1 MSDPSTNDGQIFSRT
16 PKFRFSIGFLLIL
29 STVVAASGMSLNYYS
44 KAIYAEDVD
53 TAVGVFAIVAA
64 MTPTV
69 FLVVASWFLKAVS
82 FFKKLRK

>member
-1 MSDPSTNDGQIFSRT
+1 MSDPVINDRKIFSRT
-16 PKFRFSIGFLLIL
+16 PKFRFTIGFLLIL

-44 KAIYAEDVD
+44 KAIYAKDVD

-69 FLVVASWFLKAVS
+69 FLVLASCFLKAIS
-82 FFKKLRK
+82 FFNKLRK